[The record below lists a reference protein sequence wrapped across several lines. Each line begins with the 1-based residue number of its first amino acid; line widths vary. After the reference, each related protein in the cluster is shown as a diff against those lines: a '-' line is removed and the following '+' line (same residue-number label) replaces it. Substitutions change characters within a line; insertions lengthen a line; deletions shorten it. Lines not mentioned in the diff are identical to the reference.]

1 MREFNFQGVN
11 YGGLGQRQDRYFDGL
26 KQGINTIA
34 ETPVKAYNSWKA
46 EEDDKRK
53 WDNLL
58 EQQRYQ
64 RGRDAIADERYNVEQ
79 RRIEEELRRQQ
90 EERQARY
97 NAMMANKEF
106 MRQRYG
112 VGDYEAQDR
121 ELDDIDRSM
130 DDFENGSYIDDAA
143 SIQYG
148 RSVNGARTRA
158 RNLVASDSDY
168 EMMKATPDDFVGN
181 GRFAQPSPNGNP
193 YANLEKY
200 GEGAVMAAAM
210 MENASNPEDY
220 NAAYNYLMSVIS
232 QYNQAEQGRQ
242 EIERDRA
249 IARADD
255 QLSSNIMLHPV
266 MSEVS
271 RIAAG
276 SPLKNYS
283 AQDVGN
289 MISTLQELERQA
301 MTIGD
306 NAKRMEVMAKI
317 NNAYGKLGE
326 IYGRKTA
333 PGRRR
338 V

>member
-1 MREFNFQGVN
+1 MKQYNFNAPQ
-11 YGGLGQRQDRYFDGL
+11 YGSFGQRQDQYIEGL
-26 KQGINTIA
+26 KKGVGTLA
-34 ETPVKAYNSWKA
+34 ETPVKAYNAWKA
-46 EEDDKRK
+46 DEDNKRK

-64 RGRDAIADERYNVEQ
+64 RERDSIADERYNVEQ
-79 RRIEEELRRQQ
+79 SRIEEELRRQK

-97 NAMMANKEF
+97 NAMMANKAF

-130 DDFENGSYIDDAA
+130 ADIENGSYIDNAA
-143 SIQYG
+143 RIQYG
-148 RSVNGARTRA
+148 REVNGARTRA
-158 RNLVASDSDY
+158 RNLVASPYDY
-168 EMMKATPDDFVGN
+168 DVMRATPSDFVGN

-210 MENASNPEDY
+210 MENATNPEDY
-220 NAAYNYLMSVIS
+220 NASFNYLMSVIS
-232 QYNQAEQGRQ
+232 QHNQAEQSRQ
-242 EIERDRA
+242 EIEREKA
-249 IARADD
+249 VARADD
-255 QLSSNIMLHPV
+255 QLSSNIVLHPV

-276 SPLKNYS
+276 APLRNYT
-283 AQDVGN
+283 AQDVNG

-306 NAKRMEVMAKI
+306 NSKRMEVMSKI
-317 NNAYGKLGE
+317 NNAYGKLEE

-333 PGRRR
+333 PGARRK
-338 V
+338 

>member
-1 MREFNFQGVN
+1 MKQFNFNAPQ
-11 YGGLGQRQDRYFDGL
+11 YGSFGQRQDKYIEGL
-26 KQGINTIA
+26 KQGVGTLA
-34 ETPVKAYNSWKA
+34 RTPVNAYNAWKA
-46 EEDDKRK
+46 EETDKRK
-53 WDNLL
+53 WDNML

-64 RGRDAIADERYNVEQ
+64 RERDSIADERYNAEQ
-79 RRIEEELRRQQ
+79 RRIEDELRRQQ
-90 EERQARY
+90 DERQARY

-121 ELDDIDRSM
+121 ELDDID
-130 DDFENGSYIDDAA
+130 NAA

-148 RSVNGARTRA
+148 REVNGARTRA
-158 RNLVASDSDY
+158 RNLVASPYDY
-168 EMMKATPDDFVGN
+168 DVMRATPSDFVGN

-232 QYNQAEQGRQ
+232 QHNQAEQGRQ
-242 EIERDRA
+242 EIEREKA
-249 IARADD
+249 VARADD
-255 QLSSNIMLHPV
+255 QLSSNIVLHPV

-276 SPLKNYS
+276 APLRNYT
-283 AQDVGN
+283 AQDVNG

-306 NAKRMEVMAKI
+306 NSKRMEVMAKI
-317 NNAYGKLGE
+317 NSAYGKLEE

-333 PGRRR
+333 PGARRK
-338 V
+338 